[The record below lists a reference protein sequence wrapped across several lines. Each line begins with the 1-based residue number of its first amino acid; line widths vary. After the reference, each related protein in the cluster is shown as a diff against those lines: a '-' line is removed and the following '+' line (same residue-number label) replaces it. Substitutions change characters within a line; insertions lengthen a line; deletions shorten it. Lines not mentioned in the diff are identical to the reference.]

1 MSMGTIPRGI
11 HSYQELRKRWMV
23 SVLIL
28 GGVGAGAAYLLT
40 ASWFIAAVC
49 FLIGQ
54 MISFVDFF
62 RLRKATDIWIEE
74 MLSDLHIDVDDLGSQ
89 LTPAFV
95 MQQWELQMKKERS
108 NPLMTRGK
116 DERGFTPGILESD
129 LDSNRDITQAEDRE
143 EYHGLEDD
151 LTVAQQVK
159 AEADQR
165 YAEHAQQRW
174 EEAERNDPDLI
185 EAGVKRLGDLVATDY
200 FEKNHDPNAVSK
212 LMERQSS
219 SDDN

>member
-1 MSMGTIPRGI
+1 MGTIPRGI
-11 HSYQELRKRWMV
+11 RSYQELRKRWII

-40 ASWFIAAVC
+40 ASWFVATVS

-54 MISFVDFF
+54 MISFADFF
-62 RLRKATDIWIEE
+62 RLRRATDLWIEG
-74 MLSDLHIDVDDLGSQ
+74 MLSDLHIDVDDFGSQ

-95 MQQWELQMKKERS
+95 MHQWELQMKKERT

-174 EEAERNDPDLI
+174 EEAEQNDPDLI

-200 FEKNHDPNAVSK
+200 FEKNHDPNAMSK
-212 LMERQSS
+212 LMEYQPS

>member
-1 MSMGTIPRGI
+1 MGTIPRGI
-11 HSYQELRKRWMV
+11 HSYQELRKRWMIA
-23 SVLIL
+23 VLVL
-28 GGVGAGAAYLLT
+28 GSVGASTAYLLT
-40 ASWFIAAVC
+40 ASLFITTVC
-49 FLIGQ
+49 FLFAQ
-54 MISFVDFF
+54 VISFADFF
-62 RLRKATDIWIEE
+62 RLRKATDLWIEE
-74 MLSDLHIDVDDLGSQ
+74 MLSDLHIDIDDFGLQ

-129 LDSNRDITQAEDRE
+129 LDTNRDITQAEDRE

>member
-1 MSMGTIPRGI
+1 MGTIPRGI
-11 HSYQELRKRWMV
+11 HSYQELRKRWMF
-23 SVLIL
+23 SVLVL
-28 GGVGAGAAYLLT
+28 GSVGASTAYLLT
-40 ASWFIAAVC
+40 ASLFITTVC
-49 FLIGQ
+49 FLFAQ
-54 MISFVDFF
+54 VISFADFF
-62 RLRKATDIWIEE
+62 RLRKATDLWIEE
-74 MLSDLHIDVDDLGSQ
+74 MLSDLHIDIDDFGLQ

-129 LDSNRDITQAEDRE
+129 LDANRDITQAEDRE
-143 EYHGLEDD
+143 EYHDLEDD

-174 EEAERNDPDLI
+174 EEAEINDPDLI

-212 LMERQSS
+212 LMGRQSS

>member
-1 MSMGTIPRGI
+1 MGTIPRGI
-11 HSYQELRKRWMV
+11 HSYQELRKRWMF
-23 SVLIL
+23 SVLVL
-28 GGVGAGAAYLLT
+28 GSVGASTAYLLT
-40 ASWFIAAVC
+40 ASLFITTVC
-49 FLIGQ
+49 FLFAQ
-54 MISFVDFF
+54 VISFADFF
-62 RLRKATDIWIEE
+62 RLRKATDLWIEE
-74 MLSDLHIDVDDLGSQ
+74 MLSDLHIDIDDFGLQ

-129 LDSNRDITQAEDRE
+129 LDASRDITQAEDRE

>member
-1 MSMGTIPRGI
+1 MGTIPRGI
-11 HSYQELRKRWMV
+11 HSYQELRKRWMF
-23 SVLIL
+23 SVLVL
-28 GGVGAGAAYLLT
+28 GSVGASTAYLLT
-40 ASWFIAAVC
+40 ASLFITTVC
-49 FLIGQ
+49 FLFAQ
-54 MISFVDFF
+54 VISFADFF
-62 RLRKATDIWIEE
+62 RLRKATDLWIEE
-74 MLSDLHIDVDDLGSQ
+74 MLSDLHIDIDDFGLQ

-129 LDSNRDITQAEDRE
+129 LDANRDITQAEDRE
-143 EYHGLEDD
+143 EYHDLEDD

>member
-28 GGVGAGAAYLLT
+28 GGVSAGAAYLLT

-54 MISFVDFF
+54 MISFADFF

-89 LTPAFV
+89 TYTSICDATMGIADEKRTIESV
-95 MQQWELQMKKERS
+95 DD
-108 NPLMTRGK
+108 TR
-116 DERGFTPGILESD
+116 
-129 LDSNRDITQAEDRE
+129 
-143 EYHGLEDD
+143 
-151 LTVAQQVK
+151 
-159 AEADQR
+159 
-165 YAEHAQQRW
+165 
-174 EEAERNDPDLI
+174 
-185 EAGVKRLGDLVATDY
+185 KR
-200 FEKNHDPNAVSK
+200 
-212 LMERQSS
+212 
-219 SDDN
+219 

>member
-1 MSMGTIPRGI
+1 MGTIPRGI
-11 HSYQELRKRWMV
+11 YSYQELRQRWMV
-23 SVLIL
+23 SVLVL
-28 GGVGAGAAYLLT
+28 GGIGAGAGYVLT
-40 ASWFIAAVC
+40 ASWFVSAVC

-54 MISFVDFF
+54 MISFADFF

-74 MLSDLHIDVDDLGSQ
+74 MLSDLHIDIDDFGSQ
-89 LTPAFV
+89 LTPALV
-95 MQQWELQMKKERS
+95 LEQWELQMKKERT
-108 NPLMTRGK
+108 NPLMTRGN
-116 DERGFTPGILESD
+116 DERGFTSGLLESD
-129 LDSNRDITQAEDRE
+129 LDSQKELTPAEHE
-143 EYHGLEDD
+143 EYQGLEDE

-200 FEKNHDPNAVSK
+200 FEKNQDSNAVSR
-212 LMERQSS
+212 LMEDQSS
-219 SDDN
+219 NDDN

>member
-1 MSMGTIPRGI
+1 MGTIPRGI
-11 HSYQELRKRWMV
+11 HSYQELRKRWV
-23 SVLIL
+23 TSVLIL

-40 ASWFIAAVC
+40 ASWFVAAVC

-54 MISFVDFF
+54 LICFADFF

-74 MLSDLHIDVDDLGSQ
+74 MLSDLHIDVDEFGSQ
-89 LTPAFV
+89 LTPALV

-116 DERGFTPGILESD
+116 DERGFTPGILESE
-129 LDSNRDITQAEDRE
+129 LDADQAITQAEDRE

-185 EAGVKRLGDLVATDY
+185 EAGVKRLGDLVATDF
-200 FEKNHDPNAVSK
+200 FEKNHDPHAVSK

>member
-1 MSMGTIPRGI
+1 MGTIPRGI
-11 HSYQELRKRWMV
+11 HSYQELRKRWV
-23 SVLIL
+23 TSVLIL

-40 ASWFIAAVC
+40 ASWFVAAVC

-54 MISFVDFF
+54 LICFADFF

-74 MLSDLHIDVDDLGSQ
+74 MLSDLHIDVDEFGSQ
-89 LTPAFV
+89 LTPALV

-116 DERGFTPGILESD
+116 DERGFTPGILESE
-129 LDSNRDITQAEDRE
+129 LDADQAITQAEDRE

-200 FEKNHDPNAVSK
+200 FEKNHDPHAVSK

>member
-1 MSMGTIPRGI
+1 
-11 HSYQELRKRWMV
+11 
-23 SVLIL
+23 
-28 GGVGAGAAYLLT
+28 
-40 ASWFIAAVC
+40 
-49 FLIGQ
+49 
-54 MISFVDFF
+54 
-62 RLRKATDIWIEE
+62 
-74 MLSDLHIDVDDLGSQ
+74 MLSDLHIDVDDFGSQ

-129 LDSNRDITQAEDRE
+129 LDSNREIMQAEDRE

-200 FEKNHDPNAVSK
+200 FEKNHDPNAMSK